1 MKLDQNLKIVVL
13 QGGFSKEREV
23 SLKTAKAIVSALEEG
38 GFKNVATVDVKQ
50 GFVKQLLTQDI
61 DVAVN
66 ALHGNYGEDGTIQ
79 GLLESLDIPYT
90 GAGVEASALCMNK
103 FVSKLLMQYNGVAT
117 ADYQYIRIEEAF
129 KDIEAKADALG
140 YPLVIKPCHEGS
152 TYGLKVVQK
161 AEDFLDSYEWCKPY
175 GQTFI
180 LEKYISGREI
190 TVAVLNGKCLPIV
203 EISPK
208 SGFYDYEAK
217 YTPGKTEFACPA
229 QLSSSLQQQ
238 AETLAYKSAQ
248 ILGVLD
254 FCRVDMMLDNDQA
267 FVLEVNTLPGMTP
280 TSLFPRAALA
290 AGMSFFDLLQVLIF
304 QALQRKEKT

>member
-1 MKLDQNLKIVVL
+1 MTLDQSLKIVVL
-13 QGGFSKEREV
+13 QGGFSKERDV
-23 SLKTAKAIVSALEEG
+23 SLKTAKAIVTALEEG
-38 GFKNVATVDVKQ
+38 GFNNVQTVDVKQ
-50 GFVKQLLTQDI
+50 GFVKQLLSQDI

-66 ALHGNYGEDGTIQ
+66 ALHGNYGEDGTVQ

-103 FVSKLLMQYNGVAT
+103 FVSKLLMQHQGIAT
-117 ADYQYIRIEEAF
+117 ADYQYIRVEEDPT
-129 KDIEAKADALG
+129 DIEAKANALG

-161 AEDFLDSYEWCKPY
+161 AEEFSSSYQWCKPY
-175 GQTFI
+175 GKTFL

-190 TVAVLNGKCLPIV
+190 TVAVLNGKCLPTV

-229 QLSSSLQQQ
+229 QLSENIQQQ
-238 AETLAYKSAQ
+238 AEELAYRSAQ

-254 FCRVDMMLDNDQA
+254 FCRVDMMINNGQVY
-267 FVLEVNTLPGMTP
+267 VLEVNTLPGMTP
-280 TSLFPRAALA
+280 TSLFPRAAGA
-290 AGMSFFDLLQVLIF
+290 AGMSFFDLLQVLIY
-304 QALQRKEKT
+304 QALQRKEKA